1 MKREKTAK
9 GKLPLFAAKLVLFL
23 LGLVVLSMG
32 AVSMMKAALGASS
45 WDVLHIGLSGLTGLS
60 VGLWVQI
67 VGILMV
73 GIACILDR
81 RLPQIGSVANI
92 LLIGFF
98 VNIFLASSIIPVVT
112 AQWARFVELVVGIVL
127 MGIGSGMY
135 VASRLGAGPRDG
147 ITLSLVRITGRSV
160 RLVRTC
166 LEGTAL
172 FLGWIAGGPISFG
185 TFLSVFLVGPVM
197 QASLRFWT
205 VQVRRWERR
214 LLPAVD
220 MDQLEQP
227 AQMAER
233 VS

>member
-135 VASRLGAGPRDG
+135 VASRLGSRSAGWNHAVARPYHLLD
-147 ITLSLVRITGRSV
+147 LSAWSVPAWKGRRSFWAGSRV
-160 RLVRTC
+160 DRYRSAHSC
-166 LEGTAL
+166 QYFWSAL
-172 FLGWIAGGPISFG
+172 
-185 TFLSVFLVGPVM
+185 
-197 QASLRFWT
+197 
-205 VQVRRWERR
+205 
-214 LLPAVD
+214 
-220 MDQLEQP
+220 
-227 AQMAER
+227 
-233 VS
+233 